1 MSDETLI
8 PALFLCVILKFKVLT
23 LRRESAGNEKHK
35 TIMKKLLIVLAG
47 IFLMG
52 SVCAQNADD
61 YKAFIKE
68 RKAVQKLVKQE
79 RDEKVSKEVKKMAKK
94 YAKEGWKVTVG
105 TLPLEKQLEKSFTMQ
120 YELDMNNGMPKY
132 IRGTGKAI
140 GASYDAAK
148 MHAMSDAK
156 VELAGNIQT
165 EVAAIIEE
173 RLANQ
178 ELGKQEAVSISNAVQ
193 VSKQVIVQSIGRVV
207 TVVECY
213 RELKNKNY
221 EVLVH
226 IFYNGE
232 MAAQAAKKA
241 VREDLEK
248 KGDELAKE
256 LDKLLGF

>member
-1 MSDETLI
+1 MS
-8 PALFLCVILKFKVLT
+8 LFVLGAA
-23 LRRESAGNEKHK
+23 S
-35 TIMKKLLIVLAG
+35 
-47 IFLMG
+47 
-52 SVCAQNADD
+52 AQNSDD

-79 RDEKVSKEVKKMAKK
+79 RDEKVSKEAKKMGKK

-120 YELDMNNGMPKY
+120 YELDMNNSMPKY
-132 IRGTGKAI
+132 IRGEGKAI
-140 GASYDAAK
+140 STSYDAAK
-148 MHAMSDAK
+148 MHAIADAK
-156 VELAGNIQT
+156 VVLAGNIQT

-173 RLANQ
+173 RLANH
-178 ELGKQEAVSISNAVQ
+178 ELGKEEAVAISNAVQ
-193 VSKQVIVQSIGRVV
+193 VSKQVIVQSIGRVI

-226 IFYNGE
+226 IYYNGE
-232 MAAQAAKKA
+232 MAAEAAKKA

-248 KGDELAKE
+248 KGDKLAKE
-256 LDKLLGF
+256 LDELLGF

>member
-1 MSDETLI
+1 
-8 PALFLCVILKFKVLT
+8 
-23 LRRESAGNEKHK
+23 
-35 TIMKKLLIVLAG
+35 MKKLAI
-47 IFLMG
+47 IFMSLLVFG
-52 SVCAQNADD
+52 AASAQNAED

-79 RDEKVSKEVKKMAKK
+79 RDEKVSKEVKKMARK
-94 YAKEGWKVTVG
+94 YAREGWKVTVG
-105 TLPLEKQLEKSFTMQ
+105 ALPIEKQLEKSYTMQ
-120 YELDMNNGMPKY
+120 YELDMNNSMPKY
-132 IRGTGKAI
+132 IKGEGKAI
-140 GASYDAAK
+140 STSYDAAK
-148 MHAMSDAK
+148 MQAMADAK
-156 VELAGNIQT
+156 TELAGNIQT

-178 ELGKQEAVSISNAVQ
+178 ELGKDEAVAISNAVQ
-193 VSKQVIVQSIGRVV
+193 VSKQVIVQSIGRVI

-232 MAAQAAKKA
+232 MASQAIKKS
-241 VREDLEK
+241 VKEELEK
-248 KGDELAKE
+248 RGDELSKE

>member
-1 MSDETLI
+1 
-8 PALFLCVILKFKVLT
+8 
-23 LRRESAGNEKHK
+23 
-35 TIMKKLLIVLAG
+35 MKKFT
-47 IFLMG
+47 IFLMSLLVLG
-52 SVCAQNADD
+52 AASAQNADD

-79 RDEKVSKEVKKMAKK
+79 RDEKVSKEAKKMAKK

-120 YELDMNNGMPKY
+120 YELDMNNSMPKY
-132 IRGTGKAI
+132 IRGEGKAI
-140 GASYDAAK
+140 STSYDAAK
-148 MHAMSDAK
+148 MHAIADAK
-156 VELAGNIQT
+156 VVLAGNIQT

-173 RLANQ
+173 RLANH
-178 ELGKQEAVSISNAVQ
+178 ELGKEEAVAISNAVQ
-193 VSKQVIVQSIGRVV
+193 VSKQVIAQSIGRVI

-226 IFYNGE
+226 IYYNGE
-232 MAAQAAKKA
+232 MAAEAAKKA

-248 KGDELAKE
+248 KGDKLAKE
-256 LDKLLGF
+256 LDELLGF

>member
-1 MSDETLI
+1 
-8 PALFLCVILKFKVLT
+8 
-23 LRRESAGNEKHK
+23 
-35 TIMKKLLIVLAG
+35 MKKLLIVLAG

-61 YKAFIKE
+61 YKVFIKE

-79 RDEKVSKEVKKMAKK
+79 RDEKVSKETKKQAKQF
-94 YAKEGWKVTVG
+94 AKEGWKVTVG
-105 TLPLEKQLEKSFTMQ
+105 ALPLEKQIEKSILMQ

-132 IRGTGKAI
+132 IKGEGKAI
-140 GASYDAAK
+140 GGSYDAAK
-148 MHAMSDAK
+148 MQAMADAK
-156 VELAGNIQT
+156 TELAGNIQT

-173 RLANQ
+173 RLANSEIGQ
-178 ELGKQEAVSISNAVQ
+178 GDAATVSSAVQ
-193 VSKQVIVQSIGRVV
+193 VSKQVIAQSIGRVV
-207 TVVECY
+207 TVIECY

-221 EVLVH
+221 EVQVRIL
-226 IFYNGE
+226 YNGE

-241 VREDLEK
+241 IKEELEK

>member
-1 MSDETLI
+1 
-8 PALFLCVILKFKVLT
+8 
-23 LRRESAGNEKHK
+23 
-35 TIMKKLLIVLAG
+35 MKKLAI
-47 IFLMG
+47 IFMSLLMVG
-52 SVCAQNADD
+52 VVSAQNADD

-105 TLPLEKQLEKSFTMQ
+105 SLPIEKQLEKSYTMQ
-120 YELDMNNGMPKY
+120 YELDMNNSMPKY
-132 IRGTGKAI
+132 IKGQGKAI
-140 GASYDAAK
+140 STSYDAAK
-148 MHAMSDAK
+148 MHAMADAK
-156 VELAGNIQT
+156 TELAGNIQT

-178 ELGKQEAVSISNAVQ
+178 ELGKEEAVAVSNAVQ
-193 VSKQVIVQSIGRVV
+193 VSKQVIAQSIGRVI

-221 EVLVH
+221 EVMVM
-226 IFYNGE
+226 IMYNGE
-232 MAAQAAKKA
+232 MAIQGAKKA
-241 VREDLEK
+241 AKEELEK
-248 KGDELAKE
+248 RGDDLSKE

>member
-1 MSDETLI
+1 
-8 PALFLCVILKFKVLT
+8 
-23 LRRESAGNEKHK
+23 
-35 TIMKKLLIVLAG
+35 MKKFT
-47 IFLMG
+47 IFLMSLLVLG
-52 SVCAQNADD
+52 AASAQNADD

-79 RDEKVSKEVKKMAKK
+79 RDEKVSKEAKKMAKK
-94 YAKEGWKVTVG
+94 FAKEGWKVTVG

-120 YELDMNNGMPKY
+120 YELDMNNSMPKY

-140 GASYDAAK
+140 STSYDAAK
-148 MHAMSDAK
+148 MQAMADAK
-156 VELAGNIQT
+156 TELAGNIQT

-178 ELGKQEAVSISNAVQ
+178 EMGNQDAVAISNAVQ
-193 VSKQVIVQSIGRVV
+193 VSKQVIAQSIGRVI

-213 RELKNKNY
+213 RELNNKNY

-241 VREDLEK
+241 AKEELEK
-248 KGDELAKE
+248 KGDELSKE
-256 LDKLLGF
+256 LDNLLGF

>member
-1 MSDETLI
+1 
-8 PALFLCVILKFKVLT
+8 
-23 LRRESAGNEKHK
+23 
-35 TIMKKLLIVLAG
+35 MKRFT
-47 IFLMG
+47 IFLMSLFVLG
-52 SVCAQNADD
+52 AASAQNSDD

-79 RDEKVSKEVKKMAKK
+79 RDEKVSKEAKKMAKK

-120 YELDMNNGMPKY
+120 YELDMNNSMPKY
-132 IRGTGKAI
+132 IRGEGKAI
-140 GASYDAAK
+140 STSYDAAK
-148 MHAMSDAK
+148 MHAIADAK
-156 VELAGNIQT
+156 VVLAGNIQT

-173 RLANQ
+173 RLANH
-178 ELGKQEAVSISNAVQ
+178 ELGKEEAVAISNAVQ
-193 VSKQVIVQSIGRVV
+193 VSKQVIVQSIGRVI

-226 IFYNGE
+226 IYYNGE
-232 MAAQAAKKA
+232 MAAEAAKKA

-248 KGDELAKE
+248 KGDKLAKE
-256 LDKLLGF
+256 LDELLGF

>member
-1 MSDETLI
+1 
-8 PALFLCVILKFKVLT
+8 
-23 LRRESAGNEKHK
+23 
-35 TIMKKLLIVLAG
+35 MKKLLIVLAG

-61 YKAFIKE
+61 YKDFIKE

-79 RDEKVSKEVKKMAKK
+79 RDEKVSKETKKQAKQF
-94 YAKEGWKVTVG
+94 AKEGWKVTVG
-105 TLPLEKQLEKSFTMQ
+105 ALPLEKQIEKSILMQ

-132 IRGTGKAI
+132 IKGEGKAI
-140 GASYDAAK
+140 GGSYDAAK
-148 MHAMSDAK
+148 MQAMADART
-156 VELAGNIQT
+156 ELAGNIQT

-173 RLANQ
+173 RLASNEVGQ
-178 ELGKQEAVSISNAVQ
+178 DDAVSFSNAVQ
-193 VSKQVIVQSIGRVV
+193 VSKQVIAQSIGRVI

-213 RELKNKNY
+213 RELKNKNF
-221 EVLVH
+221 EVQVRIL
-226 IFYNGE
+226 YNGE

-241 VREDLEK
+241 IKEELEK

>member
-1 MSDETLI
+1 
-8 PALFLCVILKFKVLT
+8 
-23 LRRESAGNEKHK
+23 
-35 TIMKKLLIVLAG
+35 MKKFT
-47 IFLMG
+47 IFLMSLLVLG
-52 SVCAQNADD
+52 AASAQNAGD

-79 RDEKVSKEVKKMAKK
+79 RDEKVSKESKKMAKK
-94 YAKEGWKVTVG
+94 YIKEGWKVTVG

-120 YELDMNNGMPKY
+120 YELDMNNSMPKY

-140 GASYDAAK
+140 SSSYDAAK
-148 MHAMSDAK
+148 MQAMADAK

-178 ELGKQEAVSISNAVQ
+178 ELGKEDAVVVSNAVQ
-193 VSKQVIVQSIGRVV
+193 VSKQVISQSIGRVI

-226 IFYNGE
+226 VYYNGE
-232 MAAQAAKKA
+232 MAAEAAKKA
-241 VREDLEK
+241 VREELEK
-248 KGDELAKE
+248 RGNELSRE
-256 LDKLLGF
+256 LDELLGF

>member
-1 MSDETLI
+1 
-8 PALFLCVILKFKVLT
+8 
-23 LRRESAGNEKHK
+23 
-35 TIMKKLLIVLAG
+35 MKKFT
-47 IFLMG
+47 IFLMSLLVLG
-52 SVCAQNADD
+52 AASAQNADD

-68 RKAVQKLVKQE
+68 RKAVQKLVKKE
-79 RDEKVSKEVKKMAKK
+79 RDEKVSKETKKMAKK
-94 YAKEGWKVTVG
+94 FAKEGWKVTVG

-120 YELDMNNGMPKY
+120 YELDMNNSMPKY

-140 GASYDAAK
+140 STSYDAAK
-148 MHAMSDAK
+148 MQAMADAK
-156 VELAGNIQT
+156 TELAGNIQT

-178 ELGKQEAVSISNAVQ
+178 EMGNQDAVAISNAVQ
-193 VSKQVIVQSIGRVV
+193 VSKQVIAQSIGRVI

-213 RELKNKNY
+213 RELNNKNY

-241 VREDLEK
+241 AKEELEK
-248 KGDELAKE
+248 KGDELSKE
-256 LDKLLGF
+256 LDNLLGF

>member
-1 MSDETLI
+1 
-8 PALFLCVILKFKVLT
+8 
-23 LRRESAGNEKHK
+23 
-35 TIMKKLLIVLAG
+35 MKRFT
-47 IFLMG
+47 IFLMSLLVLG
-52 SVCAQNADD
+52 AASAQNADD

-79 RDEKVSKEVKKMAKK
+79 RDEKVSKDVKKMAKR

-120 YELDMNNGMPKY
+120 YELDMNNSMPKY

-140 GASYDAAK
+140 SSSYDAAK
-148 MHAMSDAK
+148 MQAMADAK

-178 ELGKQEAVSISNAVQ
+178 ELGKEDAVVVSNAVQ
-193 VSKQVIVQSIGRVV
+193 VSKQVISQSIGRVI

-226 IFYNGE
+226 VYYNGE
-232 MAAQAAKKA
+232 MAAEAAKKA
-241 VREDLEK
+241 VREELEK
-248 KGDELAKE
+248 RGNELSRE
-256 LDKLLGF
+256 LDELLGF

>member
-1 MSDETLI
+1 
-8 PALFLCVILKFKVLT
+8 
-23 LRRESAGNEKHK
+23 
-35 TIMKKLLIVLAG
+35 MKKIT
-47 IFLMG
+47 IFLMSLLVLG
-52 SVCAQNADD
+52 AASAQNADD

-79 RDEKVSKEVKKMAKK
+79 RDEKVSKEAKKMAKK

-120 YELDMNNGMPKY
+120 YELDMNNSMPKY
-132 IRGTGKAI
+132 IRGEGKAI
-140 GASYDAAK
+140 STSYDAAK
-148 MHAMSDAK
+148 MHAIADAK
-156 VELAGNIQT
+156 VVLAGNIQT

-173 RLANQ
+173 RLANH
-178 ELGKQEAVSISNAVQ
+178 ELGKEEAVAISNAVQ
-193 VSKQVIVQSIGRVV
+193 VSKQVIVQSIGRVI

-226 IFYNGE
+226 IYYNGE
-232 MAAQAAKKA
+232 MAAEAAKKA

-248 KGDELAKE
+248 KGDKLAKE
-256 LDKLLGF
+256 LDELLGF

>member
-1 MSDETLI
+1 M
-8 PALFLCVILKFKVLT
+8 ILL
-23 LRRESAGNEKHK
+23 S
-35 TIMKKLLIVLAG
+35 G

-52 SVCAQNADD
+52 SVCAQSADD

-79 RDEKVSKEVKKMAKK
+79 RDEKVSKETKKQAKQF
-94 YAKEGWKVTVG
+94 AKEGWKVTVG
-105 TLPLEKQLEKSFTMQ
+105 ALPLEKQIEKSILMQ

-132 IRGTGKAI
+132 IKGEGKAI
-140 GASYDAAK
+140 GGSYDAAK
-148 MHAMSDAK
+148 MQAMADART
-156 VELAGNIQT
+156 ELAGNIQT

-173 RLANQ
+173 RLASNEVGQ
-178 ELGKQEAVSISNAVQ
+178 DDAVSFSNAVQ
-193 VSKQVIVQSIGRVV
+193 VSKQVIAQSIGRVI

-213 RELKNKNY
+213 RELKNKNF
-221 EVLVH
+221 EVQVRIL
-226 IFYNGE
+226 YNGE

-241 VREDLEK
+241 IKEELEK

>member
-1 MSDETLI
+1 MS
-8 PALFLCVILKFKVLT
+8 LFVLGAA
-23 LRRESAGNEKHK
+23 S
-35 TIMKKLLIVLAG
+35 
-47 IFLMG
+47 
-52 SVCAQNADD
+52 AQNSDD

-79 RDEKVSKEVKKMAKK
+79 RDEKVSKEAKKMAKK

-120 YELDMNNGMPKY
+120 YELDMNNSMPKY
-132 IRGTGKAI
+132 IRGEGKAI
-140 GASYDAAK
+140 STSYDAAK
-148 MHAMSDAK
+148 MHAIADAK
-156 VELAGNIQT
+156 VVLAGNIQT

-173 RLANQ
+173 RLANH
-178 ELGKQEAVSISNAVQ
+178 ELGKEEAVAISNAVQ
-193 VSKQVIVQSIGRVV
+193 VSKQVIVQSIGRVI

-226 IFYNGE
+226 IYYNGE
-232 MAAQAAKKA
+232 MAADAAKKA

-248 KGDELAKE
+248 KGDKLAKE
-256 LDKLLGF
+256 LDELLGF

>member
-1 MSDETLI
+1 M
-8 PALFLCVILKFKVLT
+8 FL
-23 LRRESAGNEKHK
+23 
-35 TIMKKLLIVLAG
+35 LAG

-79 RDEKVSKEVKKMAKK
+79 RDEKVSKETKKQAKQF
-94 YAKEGWKVTVG
+94 AKEGWKVTVG
-105 TLPLEKQLEKSFTMQ
+105 ALPLEKQIEKSILMQ
-120 YELDMNNGMPKY
+120 YELDLNNGMPKY
-132 IRGTGKAI
+132 IKGEGKAI
-140 GASYDAAK
+140 GGSYDAAK
-148 MHAMSDAK
+148 MHAMADAK
-156 VELAGNIQT
+156 TELAGNIQT

-173 RLANQ
+173 RLANSEIGQ
-178 ELGKQEAVSISNAVQ
+178 GEAVVVSNAVQ
-193 VSKQVIVQSIGRVV
+193 VSKQVIAQSIGRVV
-207 TVVECY
+207 TVIECY

-221 EVLVH
+221 EVQVRIL
-226 IFYNGE
+226 YNGE

-241 VREDLEK
+241 IKEELEK

>member
-1 MSDETLI
+1 
-8 PALFLCVILKFKVLT
+8 
-23 LRRESAGNEKHK
+23 
-35 TIMKKLLIVLAG
+35 MKRFT
-47 IFLMG
+47 IFLMSLLVLG
-52 SVCAQNADD
+52 AASAQNSDD

-79 RDEKVSKEVKKMAKK
+79 RDEKVSKEAKKMAKK
-94 YAKEGWKVTVG
+94 YTKEGWKVAVG
-105 TLPLEKQLEKSFTMQ
+105 ALPLEKQLEKSYTMQ
-120 YELDMNNGMPKY
+120 YELDMDNSMPKY

-140 GASYDAAK
+140 STSYDAAK
-148 MHAMSDAK
+148 MQAMADAK

-173 RLANQ
+173 RLANH
-178 ELGKQEAVSISNAVQ
+178 ELGNQDAVAISNAVQ
-193 VSKQVIVQSIGRVV
+193 VSKQVIAQSIGRVI

-226 IFYNGE
+226 IYYNGE
-232 MAAQAAKKA
+232 MAAEAAKKA

-248 KGDELAKE
+248 KGDKLAKE
-256 LDKLLGF
+256 LDELLGF